1 MWPGLTKRR
10 LSSAAWLA
18 LLVAVLGAPACTSLS
33 YYGQAVSGHL
43 DLMSKRRDLEQVM
56 AAEDTPPELRTRLR
70 DLASMRDFAV
80 SDLDLPDNGSYRVY
94 ADLERPYLV
103 WNVFAAPEL
112 SLEAKEWCYLVVGCV
127 TYRGYFDRA
136 DANLMAEALAAQG
149 YETWAGG
156 VPAYSTLG
164 WFDDPLLN
172 TFVHWSRGRIAELM
186 FHELA
191 HQKLYIADD
200 TVFNESFATA
210 VGQLGA
216 ERWLAMFGRPD
227 EDLAY
232 RRERAR
238 RRGFIEL
245 MSATRQVL
253 ETTYAAAIDADEKR
267 ARKQIALSRAQSDY
281 ADWRRKWNGFDGF
294 DPVMATGPNNAW
306 FVALSAYHQWV
317 SAFRRLFELS
327 GESFPRFYGE
337 VRALSEL
344 DQPAR
349 DARLEALSNGPQ
361 SLLADLR

>member
-1 MWPGLTKRR
+1 MWPRLTKRR
-10 LSSAAWLA
+10 LGFTAWFA
-18 LLVAVLGAPACTSLS
+18 LLTGLLGAAACTSLS

-43 DLMSKRRDLEQVM
+43 DLMSKRRDLEKVM
-56 AAEDTPPELRTRLR
+56 ADEDTPPELRARLR

-80 SDLDLPDNGSYRVY
+80 SDLGLPDNGSYRFY

-112 SLEAKEWCYLVVGCV
+112 SLEAKQWCYLVVGCV

-136 DANLMAEALAAQG
+136 DANRTAEALAAEG

-172 TFVHWSRGRIAELM
+172 TFVHWSRGRVAELM

-191 HQKLYIADD
+191 HQRLYIADD
-200 TVFNESFATA
+200 TMFNESFATA

-216 ERWLAMFGRPD
+216 ERWLVKFGRPD
-227 EDLAY
+227 EGLAY
-232 RRERAR
+232 QRQRAR
-238 RRGFIEL
+238 RRAFVEL
-245 MSATRQVL
+245 MRGTRQVL
-253 ETTYAAAIDADEKR
+253 ETTYAAAIDDDKKR
-267 ARKQIALSRAQSDY
+267 ARKQIALSQAQAAY
-281 ADWRRKWNGFDGF
+281 ADWKRLWNGFDGF
-294 DPVMATGPNNAW
+294 DPIMATGPNNAW
-306 FVALSAYHQWV
+306 FVALSTYHQWV
-317 SAFRRLFELS
+317 SAFRRLFEFS
-327 GESFPRFYGE
+327 GDSFPRFYRE
-337 VRALSEL
+337 VQALSEL

-349 DARLEALSNGPQ
+349 DARLKALSSDPQ